1 MNKLCLVVRK
11 DLKMYA
17 GKIAAQ
23 CCHATIG
30 ILKKNKKY
38 KIKMWSGMGEKIVVL
53 KCKDAE
59 EMYKIQCKAK
69 LNNISTYLVM
79 DAGLTEV
86 EPGTVT
92 VLAIGIEIEDKLNLI
107 ISNLKLL

>member
-11 DLKMYA
+11 DLKMSA

-38 KIKMWSGMGEKIVVL
+38 K
-53 KCKDAE
+53 
-59 EMYKIQCKAK
+59 Y
-69 LNNISTYLVM
+69 Y
-79 DAGLTEV
+79 
-86 EPGTVT
+86 
-92 VLAIGIEIEDKLNLI
+92 I
-107 ISNLKLL
+107 I

>member
-1 MNKLCLVVRK
+1 MSV
-11 DLKMYA
+11 

-23 CCHATIG
+23 CSHATIG
-30 ILKKNKKY
+30 ILKKNRKY

-59 EMYKIQCKAK
+59 EMYIIKRKAER
-69 LNNISTYLVM
+69 NSIPTYLVM

-86 EPGTVT
+86 EPGAIT
-92 VLAIGIEIEDKLNLI
+92 VLALGLEIEDKLNLVV
-107 ISNLKLL
+107 SNLKLL